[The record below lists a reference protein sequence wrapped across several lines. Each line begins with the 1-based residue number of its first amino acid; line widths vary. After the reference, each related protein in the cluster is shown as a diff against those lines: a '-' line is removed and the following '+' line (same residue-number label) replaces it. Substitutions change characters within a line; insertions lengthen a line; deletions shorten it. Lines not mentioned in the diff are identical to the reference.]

1 MKQVARSFL
10 PSLFCLRMCFLL
22 YVTFAIIST
31 PAEIN
36 KRNGNKM
43 TYTKEEFD
51 SIKNLKKS
59 TILPQQRGNNKVDI
73 RNRNANES
81 ATISDK
87 KSSAALNRFLE
98 DVLKARNDLKWIDHV
113 TPRVNHITRLDDS
126 GEYTKCRH
134 STVSVDT
141 ENVLESADIGYRNRL
156 RGKRGFDRNYE
167 RMWMLQKKKY
177 GEENTPDIPQRV
189 YLDNDMTFKREA
201 DNADFDMFY
210 PSPYMLDRS
219 VYEGGAIADQPLKD
233 WARKKDL
240 HSSGDWS
247 NSNENPKVTNGESTW
262 LRDYNSAREL
272 LANSDLNKDEEKLHD
287 DDTGN
292 QLKVISLYN
301 PMRADD
307 FSVLQKSSPIRN
319 RKSQNTPLTLESLK
333 KIVLDLRNNLTIS
346 NKKEN
351 VLSKESSWW
360 DHQPGSSA
368 KIFNFERDL
377 DEHPYKETI
386 WRINRGK
393 NVSSED
399 ESDPRISQGAELR
412 ELYLGE
418 QNLKE
423 LHDRCKRSRRSFI
436 ADLNNQKDVPEN
448 KSHREARI
456 IKDALGNVTRM
467 QKSKGVVAR
476 LYSDYLDND
485 GKSLTRTLSKI
496 NISDSQ
502 YSLDK
507 RFFLNH
513 RFINL
518 TIISSVPDK
527 VNISELRYLSITE
540 PNLNNY
546 SIYNTSLFLV
556 KIDLQTHSPKHI
568 ATNKVLKINSKK
580 LDRHSLTEKIPKNI
594 DDTAE
599 EHTISLDF
607 GKKFAVLNTS
617 VDSIR
622 FSTNSNADDSRKFA
636 GKRISDEKKLSA
648 WKKSRLDTDDGQSKD
663 ARAEFPQGNTSRGFD
678 TAANESRRIHGVE
691 TIAATKREE
700 IETNGTRKENRELIS
715 GVIKVF
721 EPRERSYQKQ
731 KAEARL
737 LRRMREDGR
746 TNDSDEST
754 DANAREVSSSSI
766 DLVIDATVKLEVASV
781 NASGI
786 GESIIRKDQR
796 EDLVSMTVDND
807 LRKQQQMVPSLSA
820 TTSSANKLNG
830 NSDTDR
836 IDIRVVGSNGNETM
850 NVKEGTQTVT
860 EAREYHESDNHL
872 RRRLLWISVD
882 TEIEDSLI
890 KSTELVLNSTIES
903 RIEDV
908 MDKDRQQSKI
918 INSADSGEILITV
931 KRDDNAEENFALQ
944 NNCNLQMSDAN
955 HHARYK
961 RSTYSFENLESN
973 NAAENVE
980 VGKEVA
986 VNHDEKEENNEE
998 YKNVERVKGNY
1009 SDSEEDVME
1018 DNDRAMESERR
1029 GRISSRHRIDPARAK
1044 IDMLIKQKLEK
1055 RKKNKDSDYR
1065 RKKRS
1070 MLDMIEYYDYDD
1082 NNEEQESDAR
1092 INEQG
1097 IRNKN
1102 NEFLIEDERSEMK
1115 REDKTTCKPSDLGK
1129 KKNENAEAVMK
1140 EEREK
1145 AKNKE
1150 PKEQII
1156 IDLGERKNKTLK
1168 NDQKDK
1174 KPSGASES
1182 SLGDALSKGKQ
1193 LSTEKNSGKIRQSE
1207 DYRNNIYGEKST
1219 DLKPKWLD
1227 QSFENGM
1234 ALPKNSE
1241 VALNDNR
1248 RKNPDVIENILLD
1261 IQPIK
1266 ILEQSRELEAWK
1278 NFYQD
1283 FENERPEDYYYQGK
1297 DRSYPNDVESLYEE
1311 LKNVYDWTDGELKS
1325 GPRLRGDQ
1333 RLRYESDNK
1342 LDTNPSQLQPLDDRF
1357 FSSIQNDDEE
1367 RNFQLFNTSWTN
1379 SNTTTT
1385 SNYLALKVT
1394 DNIFKDG
1401 LEQSSFT
1408 KENLSQIF
1416 SVGTESSVSK
1426 VRIIQNNPFLKRSAT
1441 GQSRI
1446 NIDSGS
1452 PYENRK
1458 YIESETRKVL
1468 KRNVNSEKQAAI
1480 NSQDLDESFV
1490 ESLDW
1495 HDDFDDN
1502 DVKVRLGRG
1511 LKAVD
1516 EAIISGSNKTHDQDN
1531 KLDMTNITNINS
1543 KLYNSSQIFRDN
1555 SSISHDWYNNITAD
1569 LINVFNV
1576 HRDTSEWSTKK
1587 IQEPILTNTI
1597 YIMDDDE
1604 DLEAAE
1610 QKYVNNQTRR
1620 VRRAAASYR
1629 TFYDDVS
1636 GNQGNSYEADKTL
1649 SDHFQLSNIL
1659 EDQSDGVYNEYAA
1672 TNLNNDI
1679 QDFDRYS
1686 QIPRIDS
1693 RKRENSKKKSKKNK
1707 QSTRKHAKKHNSHPS
1722 SSRNKRHHTHRSDV
1736 SRNANRD
1743 NLKPKKK
1750 SKVKASSLT
1759 GRTRIQKSKTAEQGL
1774 LRRGVNEEAPSEKVL
1789 YENAEDRSTV
1799 KPEEGNARRKEIT
1812 LLLAAD
1818 NVDDESQIDV
1828 ALHGELAGK
1837 IVEQIFEQI
1846 QNNDQLKNVFGPG
1859 LRRNY
1864 KTEDVITASDIYR
1877 QKLDENETNHTETM
1891 MKRIKELLGKLILNE
1906 VQRKTCVSLSPN
1918 MREFLG
1924 WMLEVDREEEPLE
1937 EVPPLPLIRQEMIPE
1952 QNLGHKFLFYNTSKG
1967 EDINDLQKKVKVLD
1981 TLVKEYNA
1989 LTAKEKTRVQT
2000 VHDYLI
2006 RQLNLLLRYIEER
2019 ERKGKLAS
2027 VSIEA
2032 ARAGTGNIL
2041 RYQSAMPNVTNANY
2055 SMTKDAFSLPIDT
2068 SHNFFRETR
2077 SLEIPSK
2084 QYRKTKRQK
2093 FRNYKKNENNRKTK
2107 RKHRKHRSNHNRA
2120 GSSPGYKKSRQKR
2133 ASHEGRDSLY
2143 LGYEEPTIYDSF
2155 DLLDARL
2162 TEKKKKKKKKKKRE
2176 RELADKKNMTENDRM
2191 LNLLPIKG
2199 KNRLEDEVILLNKR
2213 EAWRKEN
2220 EEQLEEVA
2228 FGKDMRNGTRREKE
2242 RFEKLME
2249 GDKHK
2254 PIDETSSRT
2263 KREDII
2269 RVTSTI
2275 RNTDRFDKSHSVSE
2289 ASSDKTGK
2297 ISRASYDNSDNGA
2310 KDTDK
2315 LKLVEDKINVFAD
2328 NKTNA
2333 AIDTATAE
2341 VSTREKLVVNA
2352 GANNQVKGKLCAI
2365 NRETKIDRT
2374 NGSTSFANLTSD
2386 ANIGVSKER
2395 QKVSAA
2401 EKEANDNAV
2410 KLNRAANY
2418 RSEEIDP
2425 EIELKNLRREGREK
2439 GIYGV
2444 ADWRMIDLFYDDDDD
2459 DNLSRN
2465 KLREKYVAKSDGPSD
2480 LDPENNLELPRL
2492 RNNKWSNDVVE
2503 WKLLPVIK
2511 SSPHYDDRALSRVRL
2526 IEKKTPIS
2534 NNIKNV
2540 EIEPNAYL
2548 NSGEFRR
2555 LKHRR
2560 RRNGEIFHISPVLR
2574 IIDDDDSF
2582 SRKIR
2587 WKTKRASEIAES
2599 KDSRVNPKISLKSRK
2614 LPRLRNNK
2622 RWNDVAEFE
2631 VPFAPKDY
2639 NRKLS
2644 LREISRSRNDPELDD
2659 RLIYNEVGLR
2669 LPVRSYRYY
2678 DDYEDSP
2685 TFHFVPNIL
2694 RRDDDAY
2701 RYPAGAYLEYGP
2713 FKERIRDS
2721 NRRLAS
2727 RKRFRLKTSGEEVV
2741 DFPADNLA
2749 SKTSKSSP
2757 VHGKFLV
2764 QTDEPALAS
2773 RKNYFSYSKT
2783 KCTRKTRESNE
2794 TKSKEQ
2800 ANLLN
2805 NKKI

>member
-1 MKQVARSFL
+1 
-10 PSLFCLRMCFLL
+10 
-22 YVTFAIIST
+22 
-31 PAEIN
+31 
-36 KRNGNKM
+36 M
-43 TYTKEEFD
+43 TYTKKESD

-59 TILPQQRGNNKVDI
+59 TILSQQRGNNKVDT
-73 RNRNANES
+73 RNRTANES

-98 DVLKARNDLKWIDHV
+98 DVLKAQNDLKWIDHA
-113 TPRVNHITRLDDS
+113 TRRVNHITRLDDS
-126 GEYTKCRH
+126 GEYTKWH
-134 STVSVDT
+134 STVSVNT
-141 ENVLESADIGYRNRL
+141 ENVLESADIGYRSRL
-156 RGKRGFDRNYE
+156 RGKRGFDQNYE

-177 GEENTPDIPQRV
+177 GEENTHDVPQRV

-201 DNADFDMFY
+201 DNADFNIFY
-210 PSPYMLDRS
+210 RSPDTLDRS

-233 WARKKDL
+233 WVRKKDL

-247 NSNENPKVTNGESTW
+247 NSNENLKVTNGESTW

-272 LANSDLNKDEEKLHD
+272 LANSDLSKDEEELHD
-287 DDTGN
+287 DDMGN
-292 QLKVISLYN
+292 QLKIVSLYD

-307 FSVLQKSSPIRN
+307 FSVSQKSLPIRN
-319 RKSQNTPLTLESLK
+319 RKPQNTPLTLESLR

-360 DHQPGSSA
+360 DHPRSSA
-368 KIFNFERDL
+368 IIFDFERDL

-386 WRINRGK
+386 WRSNRAK
-393 NVSSED
+393 NVGSED
-399 ESDPRISQGAELR
+399 ESDPRIFQGAEFR

-418 QNLKE
+418 QNMKE
-423 LHDRCKRSRRSFI
+423 LHDRSKRSRRSFI
-436 ADLNNQKDVPEN
+436 ADLNTQKDVPEN
-448 KSHREARI
+448 KCHREAQI

-467 QKSKGVVAR
+467 QKTKGVIAR
-476 LYSDYLDND
+476 LYSGYLNND
-485 GKSLTRTLSKI
+485 GKSLTRTLNKI

-507 RFFLNH
+507 GSFLNH

-518 TIISSVPDK
+518 TITLSVPDK
-527 VNISELRYLSITE
+527 VNISGLRYVSITE

-546 SIYNTSLFLV
+546 SIYNTSLFFV
-556 KIDLQTHSPKHI
+556 KTDLQTHAPHSEHI
-568 ATNKVLKINSKK
+568 AMNKVLKINLEK
-580 LDRHSLTEKIPKNI
+580 LGQYSLTEKIPKNI
-594 DDTAE
+594 DYTVED
-599 EHTISLDF
+599 HTISFDF
-607 GKKFAVLNTS
+607 GKNFAISNTS

-636 GKRISDEKKLSA
+636 GKRKSDEEKLSA
-648 WKKSRLDTDDGQSKD
+648 RKKSRLGTDDGQSKN
-663 ARAEFPQGNTSRGFD
+663 ARVEFPEGNTSRGFD
-678 TAANESRRIHGVE
+678 TTANESRRIHGVE

-700 IETNGTRKENRELIS
+700 IETNGMRKENRELIP

-721 EPRERSYQKQ
+721 EPRERPYQKQ
-731 KAEARL
+731 EAEARL
-737 LRRMREDGR
+737 LRRMREDGTSVVQTR
-746 TNDSDEST
+746 TNDADKLT

-766 DLVIDATVKLEVASV
+766 DLVIDATVKLEIASV

-786 GESIIRKDQR
+786 GEPIIPKDQR

-820 TTSSANKLNG
+820 TNSSANKLNG

-882 TEIEDSLI
+882 TETEDSLT

-903 RIEDV
+903 HIEDV
-908 MDKDRQQSKI
+908 MDENRQQSKI
-918 INSADSGEILITV
+918 INFADSGKMLIRV
-931 KRDDNAEENFALQ
+931 KRDDNAEENSALQ

-961 RSTYSFENLESN
+961 RFTYSFENLESN

-980 VGKEVA
+980 AGKEVA
-986 VNHDEKEENNEE
+986 VDHDEKEENNEE
-998 YKNVERVKGNY
+998 YENVERVKGDYN
-1009 SDSEEDVME
+1009 DSEEDVME
-1018 DNDRAMESERR
+1018 DNDRAMESERK
-1029 GRISSRHRIDPARAK
+1029 GLISSRHRIDPVRAK

-1055 RKKNKDSDYR
+1055 KNKNKDADYR

-1082 NNEEQESDAR
+1082 NNEEQERDAQ
-1092 INEQG
+1092 INKQG
-1097 IRNKN
+1097 IQDKN
-1102 NEFLIEDERSEMK
+1102 DEFLIEDERSEMK
-1115 REDKTTCKPSDLGK
+1115 RAAEDKTTCKPSDLGK
-1129 KKNENAEAVMK
+1129 KKNENAEAMMK

-1145 AKNKE
+1145 TKNKE

-1156 IDLGERKNKTLK
+1156 VDLGERKNKTLK

-1182 SLGDALSKGKQ
+1182 NLGDALSKRKQ

-1207 DYRNNIYGEKST
+1207 DFRNNVYREESA

-1227 QSFENGM
+1227 QSFENRM
-1234 ALPKNSE
+1234 ALLKNSE
-1241 VALNDNR
+1241 VALNDNH
-1248 RKNPDVIENILLD
+1248 RKKIRLNEPLEIISSARLDVNPDVIENILLD

-1266 ILEQSRELEAWK
+1266 IVEQNRKLEAWK
-1278 NFYQD
+1278 DFYED
-1283 FENERPEDYYYQGK
+1283 FENERPEDYYYQGN
-1297 DRSYPNDVESLYEE
+1297 DRSYPNNVEPLYEE
-1311 LKNVYDWTDGELKS
+1311 LKNVYDWIDGELKS

-1342 LDTNPSQLQPLDDRF
+1342 LDTNPSQLQSLNDRF
-1357 FSSIQNDDEE
+1357 FGSSQNDDEQKRFE
-1367 RNFQLFNTSWTN
+1367 LSNASWTIADSN
-1379 SNTTTT
+1379 STAT

-1394 DNIFKDG
+1394 NDMFKG
-1401 LEQSSFT
+1401 SLEQSSFT
-1408 KENLSQIF
+1408 KKNLPQIF
-1416 SVGTESSVSK
+1416 SVSTESGVFK
-1426 VRIIQNNPFLKRSAT
+1426 DGNNPFLKRSAT
-1441 GQSRI
+1441 GQSQI
-1446 NIDSGS
+1446 NTDSGS
-1452 PYENRK
+1452 PYKNRK

-1468 KRNVNSEKQAAI
+1468 KRNVNSEKQAVI

-1502 DVKVRLGRG
+1502 VKVRLGRG

-1516 EAIISGSNKTHDQDN
+1516 EAIISDSNKTHDQDN
-1531 KLDMTNITNINS
+1531 KSDMANIINIDS

-1576 HRDTSEWSTKK
+1576 HHDASEWSAKK
-1587 IQEPILTNTI
+1587 NQEPILTNMI

-1620 VRRAAASYR
+1620 VRRAASYR
-1629 TFYDDVS
+1629 TFYNNVS
-1636 GNQGNSYEADKTL
+1636 GNQGNSDETDKTL

-1659 EDQSDGVYNEYAA
+1659 EDQSDGVYNGYAA

-1686 QIPRIDS
+1686 QIPRTNS

-1707 QSTRKHAKKHNSHPS
+1707 QPTRKHAKKHNSRPS
-1722 SSRNKRHHTHRSDV
+1722 SSRNRRHHTHRSDV

-1743 NLKPKKK
+1743 DLKPKKK
-1750 SKVKASSLT
+1750 SKAEASSLT
-1759 GRTRIQKSKTAEQGL
+1759 GRTRIQKSKMAEQSL
-1774 LRRGVNEEAPSEKVL
+1774 LRGVNEEAPSEKVL
-1789 YENAEDRSTV
+1789 YENAEDQSTV

-1812 LLLAAD
+1812 LLLTAD
-1818 NVDDESQIDV
+1818 NVDDESQMDV

-1846 QNNDQLKNVFGPG
+1846 QNNDKLKNVFGPG
-1859 LRRNY
+1859 LQRNY

-1877 QKLDENETNHTETM
+1877 QGLDEDETNHTETM
-1891 MKRIKELLGKLILNE
+1891 MKRIKELLGRLILNE
-1906 VQRKTCVSLSPN
+1906 VQRKTCVSLSPD

-1937 EVPPLPLIRQEMIPE
+1937 EVPPLPLIREEIIPE
-1952 QNLGHKFLFYNTSKG
+1952 QNPERKFLFYNTSEG
-1967 EDINDLQKKVKVLD
+1967 ENINDLQKKVKVLD

-2019 ERKGKLAS
+2019 ERKGKFAS

-2041 RYQSAMPNVTNANY
+2041 QYQSAMPNVTNANY
-2055 SMTKDAFSLPIDT
+2055 SMTKNAFSLPIDT
-2068 SHNFFRETR
+2068 PHNFFRFNNIAPKVTDRQHHDGHTHRRETR

-2093 FRNYKKNENNRKTK
+2093 FRNYKKNENNRKVK
-2107 RKHRKHRSNHNRA
+2107 RKHRKHRSNQSRA
-2120 GSSPGYKKSRQKR
+2120 GSSPGYRKSRQKR
-2133 ASHEGRDSLY
+2133 ASYEGRDSLY
-2143 LGYEEPTIYDSF
+2143 LGYEEPMIYDSF
-2155 DLLDARL
+2155 DLLDAKL
-2162 TEKKKKKKKKKKRE
+2162 TGKKKKKKKRK
-2176 RELADKKNMTENDRM
+2176 RELADKKNMTTENDRM
-2191 LNLLPIKG
+2191 LDLLPIKG

-2228 FGKDMRNGTRREKE
+2228 FGKDMRNGTRREKK

-2254 PIDETSSRT
+2254 PIDETSSRA

-2269 RVTSTI
+2269 RATSTV
-2275 RNTDRFDKSHSVSE
+2275 RSTDRFDKSHSASE

-2315 LKLVEDKINVFAD
+2315 LRLVERRINVFAD
-2328 NKTNA
+2328 NKTDA

-2341 VSTREKLVVNA
+2341 VSTREKLVINA

-2365 NRETKIDRT
+2365 NRETKIDRA
-2374 NGSTSFANLTSD
+2374 NGNTSFANLTSD
-2386 ANIGVSKER
+2386 TNIWVSKER
-2395 QKVSAA
+2395 QKVSVA

-2410 KLNRAANY
+2410 KLNRATNY
-2418 RSEEIDP
+2418 RSKEMDP
-2425 EIELKNLRREGREK
+2425 EIELKNLRQGREK

-2480 LDPENNLELPRL
+2480 LDHENNLGLPRL

-2503 WKLLPVIK
+2503 WKLLPIIK
-2511 SSPHYDDRALSRVRL
+2511 SSPHYDDRALSRIRL
-2526 IEKKTPIS
+2526 IEKETPIS

-2548 NSGEFRR
+2548 NNGEFRR

-2560 RRNGEIFHISPVLR
+2560 RRNGIFHISPVLK
-2574 IIDDDDSF
+2574 IIDDDDGF
-2582 SRKIR
+2582 SRRIR
-2587 WKTKRASEIAES
+2587 SKTKQASEIAES
-2599 KDSRVNPKISLKSRK
+2599 RDLRVNPKISLKSRK
-2614 LPRLRNNK
+2614 LPRPRNNK
-2622 RWNDVAEFE
+2622 RWNGVAEFE
-2631 VPFAPKDY
+2631 VPFVLKDY
-2639 NRKLS
+2639 NHK
-2644 LREISRSRNDPELDD
+2644 LREISRSRNDPEFDD

-2669 LPVRSYRYY
+2669 LPVRPHRYY
-2678 DDYEDSP
+2678 NDYEDSP

-2757 VHGKFLV
+2757 VRGKFLV

-2773 RKNYFSYSKT
+2773 RKNYFAFSKT

-2800 ANLLN
+2800 ANLSN